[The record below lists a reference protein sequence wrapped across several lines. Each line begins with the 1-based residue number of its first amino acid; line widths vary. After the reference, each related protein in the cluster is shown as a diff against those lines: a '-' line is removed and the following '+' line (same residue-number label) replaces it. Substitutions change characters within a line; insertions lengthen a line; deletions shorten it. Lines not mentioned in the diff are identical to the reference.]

1 MSDSSESHQTLTL
14 AVLGAG
20 AWGTALAVHLARKGH
35 RIRLWD
41 HQSERAATLEQDR
54 ENKRYLP
61 GIALPQALSATSDL
75 SDAVSG
81 VQAVL
86 VVVPSHAF
94 RSVLQQLSTHLPSSL
109 PVAWATKGFEPETCL
124 LLHQVAQDVLGA
136 ETPQTVVSGP
146 TFAGEV
152 AKGLPTAMVAAS
164 SDLDIAQFWAD
175 AFHGEQFRMYTQ
187 QDMAGV
193 EVGGAYKNIMAIATG
208 LSDGLGLGANARA
221 ALISRGMVEM
231 MRLANAL
238 GGHQETM
245 MGLSGLGDLVLTCT
259 DNQSRNRRYGMALAE
274 AQTAASGDVA
284 ERSKTI
290 LQSIGQVVEGIKAAE
305 AVKTIAERHQI
316 ELPIMAEVWAV
327 IHGRKSVEAAAQ
339 ALMARSGKSELEFF

>member
-1 MSDSSESHQTLTL
+1 MQASNAKQQTL

-35 RIRLWD
+35 RVHLWD
-41 HQSERAATLEQDR
+41 HQAARAERLAQAR
-54 ENKRYLP
+54 ENQRYLP
-61 GIALPQALSATSDL
+61 GVMFPDSLTAHGDLSEVLPQAE
-75 SDAVSG
+75 G
-81 VQAVL
+81 VL

-94 RSVLQQLSTHLPSSL
+94 RAVLKTLSTQLAPSV

-124 LLHQVAQDVLGA
+124 LLHQVAADELGDT
-136 ETPQTVVSGP
+136 TPQTVVSGP
-146 TFAGEV
+146 TFASEV

-164 SDLDIAQFWAD
+164 SDLEMAKFWAD
-175 AFHGEQFRMYTQ
+175 AFHNEQFRMYTQ

-193 EVGGAYKNIMAIATG
+193 EIGGAYKNIMAIATG
-208 LSDGLGLGANARA
+208 LSDGLSLGANARA

-259 DNQSRNRRYGMALAE
+259 DDQSRNRRYGMALA
-274 AQTAASGDVA
+274 QSQAAGSEDA
-284 ERSKTI
+284 AARSQRI

-305 AVKTIAERHQI
+305 AVKHIAQRHQL
-316 ELPIMAEVWAV
+316 ELPIMAEVWSV
-327 IHGRKSVEAAAQ
+327 IHNRKSVEAAAQ